1 MRKIFRDILITLVLA
16 VVFFFLLNATI
27 QVSVVVRHSME
38 PGLEE
43 GQRLI
48 INKAAYFFGDPAR
61 GDVVVLRPPTNS
73 ENYIKRII
81 ALPGDTVEV
90 SGGAVY
96 INGTRL
102 DEPYIKE
109 PPRYSMQ
116 PWLIPEGEYF
126 VLGDNRNIS
135 QDSHNGWTVPREDI
149 IGKAWLSIWPLGS
162 LGTVDNYPLDQQVAN
177 DAAG

>member
-1 MRKIFRDILITLVLA
+1 MRKILRDIVITLVLA

-27 QVSVVVRHSME
+27 QVSVVIRHSME

-48 INKAAYFFGDPAR
+48 INKAVYFFSEPTR
-61 GDVVVLRPPTNS
+61 GDVVVLRPPSNS

-90 SGGAVY
+90 NGGVVY
-96 INGTRL
+96 INGTQL

-109 PPRYSMQ
+109 LPAYSLR
-116 PWLIPEGEYF
+116 PWLIPVGEYF

-135 QDSHNGWTVPREDI
+135 LDSHNGWTVPRQDI

-162 LGTVDNYPLDQQVAN
+162 LGAVVNYPLDEQLAS
-177 DAAG
+177 AASG